1 MKRSRSLYAMSI
13 PAITLITVFVFIPL
27 VSGIR
32 ISLTDWDGFSQTYS
46 YVGFQNYLSLFKD
59 SRIVHAIRNTFYV
72 GFGDTLLQNL
82 FGLAYALLLNHKFR
96 GRSIIRAIIYMPVMV
111 SSLIMGYIWF
121 FIVQYDNGALNDIL
135 MLFGHAPVDWL
146 ASGSRAVNFIMAI
159 TSMQFVGQAM
169 VIYLA
174 GLQGIPREMYEAPMI
189 DGAGA
194 MQRFF
199 RITLPMLRAS
209 IMTNVILKLIGGLQ
223 MYDLV
228 VALTNGGPG
237 FSSHT
242 ISTMINYLYFDAQ
255 NAGYSAALGVFLFI
269 IIMVSTIIVNKIIG
283 RDDR

>member
-1 MKRSRSLYAMSI
+1 MKRSRSLYMMSI
-13 PAITLITVFVFIPL
+13 PAVALITVFVFIPL

-32 ISLTDWDGFSQTYS
+32 ISLTDWNGFSQSWS
-46 YVGFQNYLSLFKD
+46 YVGFKNYLNLFTD
-59 SRIVHAIRNTFYV
+59 SKIVHAIKNTFYV
-72 GFGDTLLQNL
+72 GLGDTMLQNI
-82 FGLAYALLLNHKFR
+82 FGLAYALLLNHSFR
-96 GRSIIRAIIYMPVMV
+96 GRSVIRAIIYLPVMV

-121 FIVQYDNGALNDIL
+121 FIVQYDNGALNDII
-135 MLFGHAPVDWL
+135 MLFGHDPVDWL
-146 ASGSRAVNFIMAI
+146 GSGTRAVNFIMVI

-174 GLQGIPREMYEAPMI
+174 GLQGIPKEMYEAPMI
-189 DGAGA
+189 DGAGT
-194 MQRFF
+194 MQTFF

-209 IMTNVILKLIGGLQ
+209 ILTNVILKLIGGLQ

-269 IIMVSTIIVNKIIG
+269 IIMVSTITVNKIIG
-283 RDDR
+283 RDDK